1 MPHSVAK
8 LASSWLVRAG
18 IPTLAVAGVAT
29 IYTSVSNKD
38 VNSPPKSAPQQVTEP
53 ISSGSASQLSQT
65 PPQQRM
71 STQTPE
77 NGSGS
82 GEELVATASPDETN
96 DQPKSAFDSALTT
109 APSVNHGSEFEVQPG
124 VTLLPSGAKLVRIF
138 YATDRDGAD
147 LRSQIPWVSGVIP
160 LCLAILATFG
170 IIGLAPSML
179 KRYWPVVAFGG
190 VLVISFLGHSVWI
203 RTSALLRMSSKY
215 GVVFGTNR
223 YQSTEALYPLHLGY
237 ADITIPPN
245 HQRGKLEAPEWTK
258 LEWKEDEKKHV
269 ILQSIKP
276 EREAEYFDNIAHR
289 LRSSDKPEI
298 LVFIHGYNVSFADAA
313 RRTAQLHLDLQFPGA
328 PICYS
333 WPSSGLVSGYT
344 RDEATVGWTVAHLEK
359 FLNDLRER
367 TEVSKIHLIAHSMG
381 NRALVG
387 ALERLVLR
395 DPSASAWLGQIVLA
409 APDVDSGELANR
421 FMPTIVSNVERVTL
435 YTSRNDKA
443 LLASAALHGANRAGY
458 AQASQLIFKGVET
471 IDVSSIDTGLLG
483 HSYYGEHPDLIKDL
497 QALVELNRPAKLR
510 DWLQPVSVRENQA
523 YWVFEPKRVA
533 TQIQERQPSSR

>member
-1 MPHSVAK
+1 M
-8 LASSWLVRAG
+8 
-18 IPTLAVAGVAT
+18 
-29 IYTSVSNKD
+29 
-38 VNSPPKSAPQQVTEP
+38 
-53 ISSGSASQLSQT
+53 
-65 PPQQRM
+65 
-71 STQTPE
+71 
-77 NGSGS
+77 
-82 GEELVATASPDETN
+82 
-96 DQPKSAFDSALTT
+96 
-109 APSVNHGSEFEVQPG
+109 
-124 VTLLPSGAKLVRIF
+124 
-138 YATDRDGAD
+138 
-147 LRSQIPWVSGVIP
+147 
-160 LCLAILATFG
+160 
-170 IIGLAPSML
+170 
-179 KRYWPVVAFGG
+179 
-190 VLVISFLGHSVWI
+190 
-203 RTSALLRMSSKY
+203 
-215 GVVFGTNR
+215 
-223 YQSTEALYPLHLGY
+223 
-237 ADITIPPN
+237 
-245 HQRGKLEAPEWTK
+245 
-258 LEWKEDEKKHV
+258 
-269 ILQSIKP
+269 
-276 EREAEYFDNIAHR
+276 
-289 LRSSDKPEI
+289 
-298 LVFIHGYNVSFADAA
+298 
-313 RRTAQLHLDLQFPGA
+313 
-328 PICYS
+328 
-333 WPSSGLVSGYT
+333 
-344 RDEATVGWTVAHLEK
+344 EK